1 MLENWTQTAAFAYF
15 GAVATNIQWS
25 WSARSPDLKTVVLT
39 WWMHEIVRDGPKL
52 IYDMRDHSLLNE
64 WRGRHG
70 NRDRIKN
77 LTCARDHCNR
87 LFRVVWCEAREP
99 NARIPKAVRRWPD
112 KDLWMRLTELNETT
126 GEFRAESVGG

>member
-87 LFRVVWCEAREP
+87 LFRVVWCEARE
-99 NARIPKAVRRWPD
+99 
-112 KDLWMRLTELNETT
+112 TERKNTES
-126 GEFRAESVGG
+126 RASMAGQGSLDASYGAE